1 MAPGTVIGSAGNGAF
16 GGLAARERTDGRSI
30 EHAVIHADVLEVAAT
45 QEVVAALHLVGRHHP
60 PGQAE
65 LVQRGIVIAAGL
77 HTRHLA
83 AIDEQAYTL
92 VFVPGKGQVQPLVR
106 TWRRVHAERHA
117 RAGEVGIGDE
127 RIETMPVPVDAQP
140 GHVPATVVGIAD
152 AEDHERCFAH
162 RVARAPVEGEG
173 ATLGEDVAGC
183 IPGQHAVVLPLDGLA
198 ARSVVDD
205 VDLVAEVR
213 HRLTLRHHGLKAFAG
228 IDMEQ
233 QRGRI
238 GSGHRGA
245 GSQGHRQ
252 QQAAGQG
259 RAVRHQAFPFNGR
272 RPARAAGP

>member
-1 MAPGTVIGSAGNGAF
+1 M
-16 GGLAARERTDGRSI
+16 
-30 EHAVIHADVLEVAAT
+30 
-45 QEVVAALHLVGRHHP
+45 
-60 PGQAE
+60 
-65 LVQRGIVIAAGL
+65 
-77 HTRHLA
+77 
-83 AIDEQAYTL
+83 
-92 VFVPGKGQVQPLVR
+92 QPLVR

-127 RIETMPVPVDAQP
+127 RIEAVPVPVDAQP
-140 GHVPATVVGIAD
+140 GHVPAAVVGIAD

-162 RVARAPVEGEG
+162 RIAHAPVEGEG
-173 ATLGEDVAGC
+173 AALGEDVTGR
-183 IPGQHAVVLPLDGLA
+183 IPGQHTVVLPLDCLA

-238 GSGHRGA
+238 GGGHRGA
-245 GSQGHRQ
+245 GSQGHCEL
-252 QQAAGQG
+252 QAAGQG